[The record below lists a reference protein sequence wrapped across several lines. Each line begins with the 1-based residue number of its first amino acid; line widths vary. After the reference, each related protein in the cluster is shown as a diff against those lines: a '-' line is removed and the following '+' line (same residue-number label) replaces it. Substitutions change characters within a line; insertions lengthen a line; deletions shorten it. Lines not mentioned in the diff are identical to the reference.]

1 MLRLTEDVL
10 RYVGPEELALVE
22 TMIVEV
28 TDTGYFGHFYLET
41 LQRMRRLRDLVLILT
56 DMPTDPRRGHGQR
69 YIDSLRAEFQE
80 EIKTRPEWTCLHVK
94 LLARDG
100 KKEMGMFTGQKEDDV

>member
-10 RYVGPEELALVE
+10 RYVGPEELALVK

-41 LQRMRRLRDLVLILT
+41 LQRMPRLRDLVLILT
-56 DMPTDPRRGHGQR
+56 DMRTDPRRGHGQR
-69 YIDSLRAEFQE
+69 YIDSPRAEFVPGRDRDE
-80 EIKTRPEWTCLHVK
+80 
-94 LLARDG
+94 ARVDVSSCEAAGARWQRGDG
-100 KKEMGMFTGQKEDDV
+100 GHYGPKRE